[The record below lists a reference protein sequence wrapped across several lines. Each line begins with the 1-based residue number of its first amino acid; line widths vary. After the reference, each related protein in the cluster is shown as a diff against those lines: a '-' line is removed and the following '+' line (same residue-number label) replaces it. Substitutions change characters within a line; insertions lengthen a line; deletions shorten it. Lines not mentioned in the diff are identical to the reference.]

1 MDSTLISIVLWPNGQ
16 KRDKSFNMNIT
27 KTALTSLKRLKEVIC
42 TQLQSPSVDKIS
54 LYKPNG
60 IPFDDADL
68 ENIHQDS
75 IVFFAENG
83 APFSTS
89 NQYNIYTFVKQLKSG
104 GYGKV
109 FLAVSAINKQQYA
122 VKQISTKKFTTEDL
136 YLISRE
142 NLYLSSLSHKNI
154 IKYYT
159 SFSYDNSVYIVMDYA
174 KGGELNKYVSRKG
187 PLSEKEAKMIFQQ
200 VHSAIRY
207 MHSMNII
214 HRDIKPN
221 NIMFLDENHEHALL
235 IDFGIC
241 GVSNG
246 NEKEVIKAG
255 TLDYLPPEIASGKE
269 FVSNGKIDVWALG
282 VVLYYML
289 YAKLPFEGKNDK
301 EIITNI
307 LYNEPDYEYKGIDQ
321 KLSPSCLI
329 ILRKMLEKTQKFRC
343 EINDE
348 SFSDWFNNEE
358 NEGGF
363 DIHKAMTN
371 PMSLFKSP
379 TKKIKRKATVDSH
392 VSFANNTNNKN
403 VYITPYNYMKSLR
416 GGGSP

>member
-187 PLSEKEAKMIFQQ
+187 PLTEKEAKKIFQQ

-207 MHSMNII
+207 MHSMNIV

-255 TLDYLPPEIASGKE
+255 TLDYLPPEVASGKE

-289 YAKLPFEGKNDK
+289 YAKFPFEGKNDK

-321 KLSPSCLI
+321 KLSASCLI

-343 EINDE
+343 EINDK
-348 SFSDWFNNEE
+348 SFNNWFNNEE
-358 NEGGF
+358 NGRFE
-363 DIHKAMTN
+363 IHKAMTN
-371 PMSLFKSP
+371 PML
-379 TKKIKRKATVDSH
+379 IRK
-392 VSFANNTNNKN
+392 
-403 VYITPYNYMKSLR
+403 
-416 GGGSP
+416 

>member
-174 KGGELNKYVSRKG
+174 KGGELN
-187 PLSEKEAKMIFQQ
+187 
-200 VHSAIRY
+200 
-207 MHSMNII
+207 
-214 HRDIKPN
+214 
-221 NIMFLDENHEHALL
+221 
-235 IDFGIC
+235 
-241 GVSNG
+241 
-246 NEKEVIKAG
+246 
-255 TLDYLPPEIASGKE
+255 
-269 FVSNGKIDVWALG
+269 
-282 VVLYYML
+282 
-289 YAKLPFEGKNDK
+289 
-301 EIITNI
+301 
-307 LYNEPDYEYKGIDQ
+307 
-321 KLSPSCLI
+321 
-329 ILRKMLEKTQKFRC
+329 
-343 EINDE
+343 
-348 SFSDWFNNEE
+348 
-358 NEGGF
+358 
-363 DIHKAMTN
+363 
-371 PMSLFKSP
+371 
-379 TKKIKRKATVDSH
+379 
-392 VSFANNTNNKN
+392 
-403 VYITPYNYMKSLR
+403 PYN
-416 GGGSP
+416 